1 MIKYTKEE
9 RKTFTKEAKRVA
21 ELKNLLGVKEGTY
34 FGIGSKKAKKNLY
47 GGNFESYKT
56 KYLIKNAKTYTR
68 VNGKL
73 VRWDDKTGAAFDEKA
88 LKKQFL
94 LDHYGT
100 TTPKEDLAYLQEKGR
115 LRRDKASISL
125 REGLGIAFSA
135 RLKEGGTLYEDNMN
149 KRLKDETAALEKLR
163 LKSSYSSEAVPEQ
176 KSNNPYVAPWLEQQ
190 RKKLQIQVPKNK
202 EIQSTSGENVH
213 HDLTPSDLVKE
224 QNKKLSPL
232 TIQQ

>member
-1 MIKYTKEE
+1 
-9 RKTFTKEAKRVA
+9 
-21 ELKNLLGVKEGTY
+21 
-34 FGIGSKKAKKNLY
+34 KA
-47 GGNFESYKT
+47 

-73 VRWDDKTGAAFDEKA
+73 VRWDNRTGAAFDEKA

-100 TTPKEDLAYLQEKGR
+100 ATPKEDLAYLQEKGR
-115 LRRDKASISL
+115 LRRDKDSIDIKES
-125 REGLGIAFSA
+125 LGIAFSA
-135 RLKEGGTLYEDNMN
+135 RLKEGGTIYEENMN
-149 KRLKDETAALEKLR
+149 KRLKEQTEALEKLR

-176 KSNNPYVAPWLEQQ
+176 KSDNPYIDSWLEKQ

-202 EIQSTSGENVH
+202 EIQSTSGENLH
-213 HDLTPSDLVKE
+213 HDLTPSDLVTE

>member
-1 MIKYTKEE
+1 MSKYTKEE

-34 FGIGSKKAKKNLY
+34 FGIGSKKAKKDLY
-47 GGNFESYKT
+47 GWNFESYKA

-100 TTPKEDLAYLQEKGR
+100 ATPKEDLAYLQEKGR
-115 LRRDKASISL
+115 LRRDKDSISL
-125 REGLGIAFSA
+125 RESLAIATSP
-135 RLKEGGTLYEDNMN
+135 RLKEGGTLYEENMN

-163 LKSSYSSEAVPEQ
+163 LKSSYSSEAAPEQ

-202 EIQSTSGENVH
+202 EIQTTAGENIL
-213 HDLTPSDLVKE
+213 DDKSPSEVISE
-224 QNKKLSPL
+224 QNKKLSIL
-232 TIQQ
+232 T